1 MTKDRPKLLV
11 ILGPT
16 ASGKSRLGIQIAKRI
31 GGEIVNADSL
41 QVYRYLDIGTAK
53 PRKAE
58 REEVPHHLIDIID
71 PDREFNAGMYRKAAH
86 GIIRELHKRESKIIL
101 VGGTYLY
108 VRVLLYGLI
117 EGISADREIRDRL
130 RELKSNFGVSYVYE
144 ILKSLDPDASSRI
157 HLNDYVRIERALEVY
172 YLTGAKMS
180 ELQEKHGFKEDE
192 YEVLKI
198 GLSEGREVLRSKIDE
213 RVDRMVQEGL
223 IDEAKKLR
231 EMGFGRSL
239 KSIQSIG
246 YRQIN
251 QYLDGEITLDKA
263 IELIRRDTKRLA
275 KRQMTWLRKD
285 KDIHW
290 YHIPEDLDRV
300 INVVETFFKDCA
312 NYG

>member
-1 MTKDRPKLLV
+1 VTKDKPKLLV

-16 ASGKSRLGIQIAKRI
+16 ASGKSRLGVQIAKRI
-31 GGEIVNADSL
+31 GGEIVNTDSL

-53 PRKAE
+53 PGKAE

-71 PDREFNAGMYRKAAH
+71 PDREFNAGMYRKAAQE
-86 GIIRELHKRESKIIL
+86 IIRELHRRGGKIIL

-117 EGISADREIRDRL
+117 EGISADRGIRDEL
-130 RELKSNFGVSYVYE
+130 RKLKSKFGVSYVYE
-144 ILKSLDPDASSRI
+144 KLKSLDLDASSRI
-157 HLNDYVRIERALEVY
+157 HPNDYVRIERALEAY

-180 ELQEKHGFKEDE
+180 ELQEKHGFKENE

-198 GLSEGREVLRSKIDE
+198 GLSGEREALRSKIDE
-213 RVDRMVQEGL
+213 RVDRMVQGGL
-223 IDEAKKLR
+223 VDEVKKLLD
-231 EMGFGRSL
+231 MGFGRNL
-239 KSIQSIG
+239 KAIQSIG
-246 YRQIN
+246 YKQIN

-263 IELIRRDTKRLA
+263 IELIKRDTKRLA

-285 KDIHW
+285 KDIRW

-300 INVVETFFKDCA
+300 INVAEIFLGSKERC
-312 NYG
+312 